1 MAKFKNVLLIDDDPL
16 TILICE
22 KMMAITGFCDNVN
35 ATMNGTLGL
44 NYLREKVDSDHE
56 NIPQIILL
64 DLNMPPLNG
73 WEFLDQFA
81 QIAPSI
87 ETAPPIYILS
97 STVDP
102 EDLKRA
108 MSYASVKGFISKPL
122 TKEQLD
128 AIV

>member
-1 MAKFKNVLLIDDDPL
+1 MPKFKNVLLIDDDPL

-22 KMMAITGFCDNVN
+22 KMMALTDF
-35 ATMNGTLGL
+35 TH
-44 NYLREKVDSDHE
+44 KVDSALNGTDGLKFLSDKVNNDPE
-56 NIPQIILL
+56 NIPQVILL

-81 QIAPSI
+81 QIAPSL
-87 ETAPPIYILS
+87 ERVPPIYILS

-102 EDLKRA
+102 EDQKRA
-108 MSYASVKGFISKPL
+108 TTYASVKGFISKPL
-122 TKEQLD
+122 SKEQLD